1 MRLISYHEH
10 GSPDVLRVEDAPAP
24 APGPGRLLL
33 RTEAVGV
40 NFVETQLR
48 GDTAP
53 FPSPLPGRPGG
64 DVVGRVEALGPDTDG
79 PVPGTRV
86 VAFGVPAAYAD
97 QVVVEA
103 ERALVVPEDIDA
115 ATATAL
121 GSSGQTA
128 WSVLDAARIAEGD
141 TVLVHAA
148 AGAVGHLVTQL
159 AKLRGAGRVI
169 GTVGSPAKADFVR
182 AHGADDV
189 VDYRQPGWA
198 DEVRRLTGGRGVD
211 VVLDS
216 VEGAVFKDGLKLL
229 RPYGR
234 LVYYGFAG
242 SGGKVAQVAMTELFG
257 LTYVVG
263 VSLDAWTKADPARVA
278 EARADLVRLVAA
290 GALRV
295 AVHTTLPLTR
305 AAEAHRVIESRSQLG
320 RVVLV
325 P

>member
-10 GSPDVLRVEDAPAP
+10 GSPDVLRVEDVPAP

-182 AHGADDV
+182 AHGADEV

-263 VSLDAWTKADPARVA
+263 VSLDAWTKADPARVT
-278 EARADLVRLVAA
+278 EARAELVRLVAA

>member
-1 MRLISYHEH
+1 M
-10 GSPDVLRVEDAPAP
+10 
-24 APGPGRLLL
+24 
-33 RTEAVGV
+33 
-40 NFVETQLR
+40 
-48 GDTAP
+48 
-53 FPSPLPGRPGG
+53 
-64 DVVGRVEALGPDTDG
+64 
-79 PVPGTRV
+79 
-86 VAFGVPAAYAD
+86 PAA
-97 QVVVEA
+97 
-103 ERALVVPEDIDA
+103 P
-115 ATATAL
+115 
-121 GSSGQTA
+121 
-128 WSVLDAARIAEGD
+128 WP
-141 TVLVHAA
+141 
-148 AGAVGHLVTQL
+148 L
-159 AKLRGAGRVI
+159 A
-169 GTVGSPAKADFVR
+169 P
-182 AHGADDV
+182 
-189 VDYRQPGWA
+189 P
-198 DEVRRLTGGRGVD
+198 RLTGGRGVD

-278 EARADLVRLVAA
+278 EARAELVRLVAA